1 MGARFKPAGPT
12 VAQSESLGASA
23 LLFLAQD
30 RARLAHFLSLTGME
44 PGVLMQSAGS
54 HQTLSAVLEHL
65 LGDESLL
72 LTFAAGAGIRPEDV
86 GRALSSLSGGVRKE
100 GGG

>member
-1 MGARFKPAGPT
+1 MGLRSKLAGPT

-23 LLFLAQD
+23 LLFIAQD
-30 RARLAHFLSLTGME
+30 RQRLAHFLTLTGME
-44 PGVLMQSAGS
+44 PDVLMQSAGS

-65 LGDESLL
+65 LADESLL
-72 LTFAAGAGIRPEDV
+72 LTFAAGAGILPDEV
-86 GRALSSLSGGVRKE
+86 GRALSSLSGGARRE